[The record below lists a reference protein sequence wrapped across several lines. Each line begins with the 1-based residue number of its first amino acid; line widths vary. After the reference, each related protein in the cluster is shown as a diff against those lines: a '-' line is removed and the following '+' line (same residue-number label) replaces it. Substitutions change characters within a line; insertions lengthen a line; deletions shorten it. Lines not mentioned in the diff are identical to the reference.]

1 MEYLIITAIAP
12 NRPIIIS
19 ELAML
24 AAKNECNIENNRI
37 TVLGSEIAIMMMV
50 SGNWNTI
57 AKLEA
62 NLTALEKE
70 YGTPIAVKRTKLY
83 IAAEDLLPY
92 ILEIVALDQPG
103 IVYQITNFLVQQ
115 NIYIKD
121 LLTETYSTHL
131 SGAVMCSLNLRLG
144 IPADLSIAD
153 FREQLALLCD
163 DLNLDGI
170 LEPERD

>member
-1 MEYLIITAIAP
+1 MEYLLITAIAP
-12 NRPIIIS
+12 NKPIIIS

-24 AAKNECNIENNRI
+24 AAKNECNIENTRI
-37 TVLGSEIAIMMMV
+37 TAMGSEIAIVLMV

-62 NLTALEKE
+62 NLAALEKE
-70 YGTPIAVKRTKLY
+70 YGTPIVVKRTKLY
-83 IAAEDLLPY
+83 IAPEDLLPY
-92 ILEIVALDQPG
+92 VLEIVGLDQPG

-115 NIYIKD
+115 NIHMRD
-121 LLTETYSTHL
+121 VATETYTTNFT
-131 SGAVMCSLNLRLG
+131 GTAMCSLSIRLG
-144 IPADLSIAD
+144 VPADLSIAD

-170 LEPERD
+170 LEPQRD